1 MSRIKK
7 IKNDGTRPGWETHV
21 PDSIQHQDLLLEQYY
36 DDGHR
41 LFDTQNVDIEIA
53 SLVGESS
60 K

>member
-1 MSRIKK
+1 MA
-7 IKNDGTRPGWETHV
+7 RPGWETHV
-21 PDSIQHQDLLLEQYY
+21 PDSIQHQDLILEQYY

-53 SLVGESS
+53 SLVGESN